1 MLGFAPSW
9 SNAEDPFP
17 ATAAEQ
23 RAVLR
28 EFAQG
33 FTEITVVVD
42 GGAPVDIHRRRYE
55 LLSPQRTVRLPEEN
69 ILGVPE
75 QTVTL
80 TAYGWVALVRDLRPG
95 RHTIVSEALYAGERW
110 TDTRE
115 IIVVR
120 R

>member
-1 MLGFAPSW
+1 
-9 SNAEDPFP
+9 
-17 ATAAEQ
+17 
-23 RAVLR
+23 
-28 EFAQG
+28 
-33 FTEITVVVD
+33 
-42 GGAPVDIHRRRYE
+42 
-55 LLSPQRTVRLPEEN
+55 
-69 ILGVPE
+69 
-75 QTVTL
+75 VTL